1 MVVVIFLDVYANRI
15 NMNILKHP
23 DTFLRLKSEE
33 VNFPLTFEDKGLI
46 EIMKKTMYENEGIGL
61 AAIQIG
67 YQKRMC
73 VMDTTRSQSNPIV
86 IINPQVVDF
95 SEEHLEHTEGCLSA
109 PGKNGYP
116 RRNKWIKIKYICEH
130 EKAVTKTFYDLAA
143 QCIQHEIDHMDG
155 KLCIDYKP
163 ISKEGNMK

>member
-1 MVVVIFLDVYANRI
+1 
-15 NMNILKHP
+15 
-23 DTFLRLKSEE
+23 
-33 VNFPLTFEDKGLI
+33 
-46 EIMKKTMYENEGIGL
+46 
-61 AAIQIG
+61 
-67 YQKRMC
+67 
-73 VMDTTRSQSNPIV
+73 MDTTRSQSNPIV